1 MKNNQ
6 LKLEAEFEQVVRN
19 LIACEGSVNYVS
31 KSYICEGIGFQ
42 VEIVQEGAQKHVKV
56 EFCEVGA
63 FIQGINSEVMVKDRS
78 VRDESQAEWCI
89 DLH

>member
-1 MKNNQ
+1 M
-6 LKLEAEFEQVVRN
+6 EAEFEQVVRN